1 MPMPVDRRAAGV
13 GASSLQLRGRDI
25 LQSLF
30 AAFQALRLYPIENET
45 VQHTLTE
52 LHNVVTRVLEQEGS
66 LDFRIAGDF
75 FFLNEVR
82 LRIDLSN
89 YATFGTLAAALK
101 RHGIG
106 AVHIEQGVANAE
118 WAPFLSLLLSR
129 VGSGDPF
136 TAFNARLARTPVN
149 YITAR
154 PRSVALSDEE
164 QREEAKRAYLQTVRV
179 AKEVL
184 TDVRLGKAVNV
195 RKVKR
200 AVQGIV
206 DQVLTNRSSIVG
218 MTTLR
223 EFDEY
228 TFTHSVN
235 VCIFSVVIGQKLG
248 LEKEQL
254 YELGL
259 GALLHDMGKMRIDS
273 RVLTKPGALTDE
285 EWQEMKRHPREGLLA
300 LFAMRGFAEIPYRQ
314 MLVAYEHHMKVDRSG
329 YPTPRRSGTPTLF
342 PRIVAVADG
351 FDAGTSMRS
360 YQYRPFAPDQVLK
373 DMLENPARGLDSLVV
388 KAFINVTGVYPVG
401 TLVVLDTF
409 EMGVVAASNPD
420 PARLHQPIVRI
431 ISDSMGNALPEP
443 VTVNL
448 SEVDPVTGLPK
459 RTIIKTADP
468 QKYGI
473 NVGNYFL

>member
-1 MPMPVDRRAAGV
+1 MSRRVGVDETTGLQVRAREV
-13 GASSLQLRGRDI
+13 LQA
-25 LQSLF
+25 LF
-30 AAFQALRLYPIENET
+30 AAFQALRLYPLENDT
-45 VQHTLTE
+45 VQQTLTE
-52 LHNVVTRVLEQEGS
+52 LHNVTSRVLDREGD
-66 LDFRIAGDF
+66 LDFRVAGDF

-89 YATFGTLAAALK
+89 YATFGTIAAALK

-106 AVHIEQGVANAE
+106 AVRIEHGVANTE
-118 WAPFLSLLLSR
+118 WAPFLSLLLQR
-129 VGSGDPF
+129 VGSGEPF
-136 TAFNARLARTPVN
+136 AAFSQRLARTPVEHLGV
-149 YITAR
+149 R
-154 PRSVALSDEE
+154 PRTVTVSDEE

-218 MTTLR
+218 MTTLK

-235 VCIFSVVIGQKLG
+235 VCIFSVVIGQKMQLAKD
-248 LEKEQL
+248 EL

-259 GALLHDMGKMRIDS
+259 GALLHDIGKMQIDTAI
-273 RVLTKPGALTDE
+273 LNKPGALTDE
-285 EWQEMKRHPREGLLA
+285 EFQQMKRHPREGLLA

-314 MLVAYEHHMKVDRSG
+314 MLVAYEHHMKVDLSG
-329 YPTPRRSGTPTLF
+329 YPTPKRSGTPALF
-342 PRIVAVADG
+342 SRIVAVADS
-351 FDAGTSMRS
+351 FDAMTSSRS
-360 YQYRPFAPDQVLK
+360 YRYEPFAADAVLK
-373 DMLENPARGLDSLVV
+373 DMLEDPSRGMDTLVV

-401 TLVVLDTF
+401 TLVVLDTM
-409 EMGVVAASNPD
+409 EMGVVAQANPD
-420 PARLHQPIVRI
+420 SERLHQPLVLI
-431 ISDSMGNALPEP
+431 ISDSQGTTLVEPERID
-443 VTVNL
+443 L
-448 SEVDPVTGLPK
+448 AEVDPVTGQPR

-473 NVGNYFL
+473 NVGHYFL

>member
-1 MPMPVDRRAAGV
+1 MPLDRRAAAE

-25 LQSLF
+25 LQALF

-45 VQHTLTE
+45 VQHTLSE
-52 LHNVVTRVLEQEGS
+52 LHNVVVRVLDREGT
-66 LDFRIAGDF
+66 LDFRVAGDF

-89 YATFGTLAAALK
+89 YATFATLAGALK

-106 AVHIEQGVANAE
+106 AVRIEQGVANTE

-129 VGSGDPF
+129 IGGGDPF
-136 TAFNARLARTPVN
+136 AAFTQRLAGTPVN
-149 YITAR
+149 YISVR
-154 PRSVALSDEE
+154 PRTVTVSEEE

-184 TDVRLGKAVNV
+184 SDVRLGKAVNA

-223 EFDEY
+223 DFDEH

-235 VCIFSVVIGQKLG
+235 VCIFSVVMGQKLG

-259 GALLHDMGKMRIDS
+259 GALLHDVGKMRIDPKI
-273 RVLTKPGALTDE
+273 LHKPGALTDE
-285 EWQEMKRHPREGLLA
+285 EWAEMKRHPRESLLT
-300 LFAMRGFAEIPYRQ
+300 LFAMRGFADVPYRQ
-314 MLVAYEHHMKVDRSG
+314 MLMAYEHHMGTDLSG
-329 YPTPRRSGTPTLF
+329 YPTPQRSGTPTLF
-342 PRIVAVADG
+342 PKIVAVADA
-351 FDAGTSMRS
+351 FDAMTSARS
-360 YQYRPFAPDQVLK
+360 YRYEPFPPDVVLHELL
-373 DMLENPARGLDSLVV
+373 DNPARGVDPLIV
-388 KAFINVTGVYPVG
+388 KAFINVTGVYPAG
-401 TLVVLDTF
+401 TVVVLDTL
-409 EMGVVAASNPD
+409 ELGVVVRANPD
-420 PARLHQPIVRI
+420 PTRLHEPIVRI
-431 ISDSMGNALPEP
+431 LSDSMGNAVAEP
-443 VTVNL
+443 VTVDL
-448 SEVDPVTGLPK
+448 GEVDPATGAPK

-473 NVGNYFL
+473 KVGNYFL